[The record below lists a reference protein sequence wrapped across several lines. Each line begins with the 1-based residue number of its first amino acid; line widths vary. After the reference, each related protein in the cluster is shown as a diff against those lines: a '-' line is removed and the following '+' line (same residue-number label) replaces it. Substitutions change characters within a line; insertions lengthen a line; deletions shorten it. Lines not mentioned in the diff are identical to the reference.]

1 MKKYEGIFPA
11 IITPIDEN
19 EEINE
24 KALEQ
29 VIEKTLKQ
37 GVSGFYVSGSTGES
51 FLLRDE
57 QRVQLIKAV
66 CSIVNG
72 RCDVIANI
80 GTFSTKS
87 TIKMAEAV
95 AGCGISAVSAVPPF
109 YFSYSKEEILQ
120 YYRDLARATGMPV
133 LIYNIPKMSG
143 VSFGTEE
150 LLNFLKTDGI
160 MGVKQTTMDLMQTET
175 LVRKCEDRVIF
186 NGHDEIWLP
195 ALSVG
200 VRASIGSTFSIMGDV
215 CVGIKKAFD
224 AGKMELARFLQGR
237 CNEMIKVLLDIG
249 IFPAIKG
256 VLKLQGIDC
265 GNCIKPFQPLKKE
278 DYETLEKAMERLY
291 DGLTDEMLGR

>member
-1 MKKYEGIFPA
+1 MKRYEGIYPA

-19 EEINE
+19 EELNT

-29 VIEKTLKQ
+29 VIEKTLNQ

-57 QRVQLIKAV
+57 QRVELIRAV
-66 CSIVNG
+66 CEIAGG

-87 TIKMAEAV
+87 TLKMAEAV
-95 AGCGISAVSAVPPF
+95 ADCGVSAISAVPPF
-109 YFSYSKEEILQ
+109 YFSYSKEEIKE
-120 YYRDLARATGMPV
+120 YYLDIAKMGLPV

-150 LLNFLKTDGI
+150 LVEFLDNDGI
-160 MGVKQTTMDLMQTET
+160 MGVKQTTMDLMQTEAI
-175 LVRKCEDRVIF
+175 VRRCPDKTVF
-186 NGHDEIWLP
+186 NGHDEIFLP

-200 VRASIGSTFSIMGDV
+200 VKASIGSTFSIMGDV
-215 CVGIKKAFD
+215 FVEIKKCFD
-224 AGKMELARFLQGR
+224 AGDLPRARALQGR
-237 CNEMIKVLLDIG
+237 CNEMIRTLLDIG

-265 GNCIKPFQPLKKE
+265 GDCIKPFQPLKKE
-278 DYETLEKAMERLY
+278 DYERLEQALEKLY
-291 DGLTDEMLGR
+291 S

>member
-1 MKKYEGIFPA
+1 MKKFEGIYPA

-37 GVSGFYVSGSTGES
+37 GVAGFYVSGSTGES

-66 CSIVNG
+66 CGIVDG

-87 TIKMAEAV
+87 SIKMVEAV
-95 AGCGISAVSAVPPF
+95 KDCGVAAISAVPPF
-109 YFSYSKEEILQ
+109 YFRYSKQEIKQ
-120 YYRDLARATGMPV
+120 YYLDIAQTTGMPM

-150 LLNFLKTDGI
+150 LIDFMGNDGI
-160 MGVKQTTMDLMQTET
+160 IGVKQTTMDLMQTEA
-175 LVRKCEDRVIF
+175 LVRQCGGDKAVF
-186 NGHDEIWLP
+186 NGHDEILLP

-200 VRASIGSTFSIMGDV
+200 VKAAIGSTFSIVGDI

-224 AGKMELARFLQGR
+224 AGEMEKARFLQGK
-237 CNEMIKVLLDIG
+237 CNGMIKTLLDIG

-265 GNCIKPFQPLKKE
+265 GNCIKPYQPLGAEAYK
-278 DYETLEKAMERLY
+278 TLEKVLADVY
-291 DGLTDEMLGR
+291 DGTEGMLC